1 VLYPEG
7 TAIRGSA
14 GDDEPLVSLSVPEL
28 RRLMTRLAA
37 GHPVAEVLRWSR
49 WRRRHQ
55 AIARACHVNRRRT
68 ALGEKRSL

>member
-1 VLYPEG
+1 M
-7 TAIRGSA
+7 
-14 GDDEPLVSLSVPEL
+14 SLSVPEL

-55 AIARACHVNRRRT
+55 AIARACHVKRRRA